1 VSVSVDVQIASKM
14 HVLPSVEQFVAWAGA
29 ALCGAEG
36 DVELSVRI
44 VDESEGSE
52 LNQAYRNIAEPTN
65 VLAFPF
71 EAPDHVPV
79 PLLGDVVIC
88 APVVCREARN
98 QNKPAEAHFAHMIVH
113 GTLHLLGYDHQA
125 EAQAAR
131 MESEERRVLAALGFP
146 DPYDFSEAG

>member
-1 VSVSVDVQIASKM
+1 MSVDVQIASEM
-14 HVLPSVEQFVAWAGA
+14 PVVPSAEQFIVWASVV
-29 ALCGAEG
+29 LSDAEG
-36 DVELSVRI
+36 DVELSVRV
-44 VDESEGSE
+44 VDESESSE
-52 LNQAYRNIAEPTN
+52 LNQAYRNIAGPTN

-88 APVVCREARN
+88 APVVCREALD
-98 QNKPAEAHFAHMIVH
+98 QNKPADAHFAHMIVH
-113 GTLHLLGYDHQA
+113 GTLHLLGYDHRA

-146 DPYDFSEAG
+146 DPYDSPEAG